1 MSTRIC
7 FALLSM
13 LLSFNSVAQQQPET
27 EPLIQIIEMER
38 LIVTWSPND
47 AGLGRVMAYTCI
59 DCPATS
65 MTIAPSAQLEIN
77 GQLRPI
83 SELALKVDWAGAV
96 TVTDQA
102 PTRILK
108 FSMY

>member
-1 MSTRIC
+1 MTARIC
-7 FALLSM
+7 FAFLGI
-13 LLSFNSVAQQQPET
+13 LLSFNSFAQQPDS

-47 AGLGRVMAYTCI
+47 QGLGRVTAYPCQ
-59 DCPATS
+59 DCPATN
-65 MTIAPSAQLEIN
+65 MTIDSNAQLEID
-77 GQLRPI
+77 GQMRPI
-83 SELALKVDWAGAV
+83 SELKLKVDWVGAI

-102 PTRILK
+102 PNHILK